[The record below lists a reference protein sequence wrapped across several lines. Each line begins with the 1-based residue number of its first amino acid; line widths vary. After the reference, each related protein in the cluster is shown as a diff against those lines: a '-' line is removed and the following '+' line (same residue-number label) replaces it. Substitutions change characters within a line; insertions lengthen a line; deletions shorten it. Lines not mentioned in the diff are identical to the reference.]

1 MEVDT
6 ITTEDI
12 LNPYQI
18 FHIRATRQGGVTMIN
33 EDLKKHIIKE
43 NKKDKWLLKTLTK
56 VKTLGS
62 CSIKKVLQKW
72 NDKEGLVL
80 HKGKIYVPQNEQLH
94 QDIIKINH
102 NNLAAPYL
110 GQREI
115 LATVEQEFT

>member
-1 MEVDT
+1 MEVDA
-6 ITTEDI
+6 ITTENI
-12 LNPYQI
+12 LNPHQI
-18 FHIRATRQGGVTMIN
+18 FHIRATRQGGVTMID

-102 NNLAAPYL
+102 NNLAAGHL

-115 LATVEQEFT
+115 LAIVEQEFT

>member
-1 MEVDT
+1 MEVDAIT
-6 ITTEDI
+6 IEDI
-12 LNPYQI
+12 LNPHQI

-72 NDKEGLVL
+72 NNKEGLVL

>member
-1 MEVDT
+1 MEVDA

-12 LNPYQI
+12 LNPHQI
-18 FHIRATRQGGVTMIN
+18 FHIRATRQGGVTMID

-56 VKTLGS
+56 VKTLGP

-102 NNLAAPYL
+102 DNLAAGHL
-110 GQREI
+110 GQRKI